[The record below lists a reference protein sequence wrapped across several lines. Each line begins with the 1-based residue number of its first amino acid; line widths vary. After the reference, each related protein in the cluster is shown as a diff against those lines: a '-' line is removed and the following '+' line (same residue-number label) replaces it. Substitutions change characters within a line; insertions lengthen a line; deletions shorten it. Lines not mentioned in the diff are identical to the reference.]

1 MKSFIL
7 NRLAQYIFVL
17 FSTSIVIFFLVR
29 LGPTDPV
36 SVILGGKQS
45 TPETVANIRNQF
57 GLNKPLV
64 TQYVDWITNMLHGNF
79 GLSYE
84 YRQPVSV
91 LLSQRLPTTVGIVLL
106 STLIAVIVAIP
117 AGVYTASHQHNI
129 SATIT
134 SIVELL
140 LVACP
145 PFLTGIL
152 MIWYFSAQMPGYTFT
167 GSYNGWGQYFQRL
180 FPPALAM
187 AFSMIALIARMMERG
202 MIEQLQSDYSTVIQA
217 KGATRRQLI
226 WSHCFRNAI
235 IPVITILGMQ
245 IGILMVGSALVETV
259 FSLPG
264 VGTLLIDG
272 VIAGDYGVVQAVTL
286 LLVFIFMTISTLL
299 DLLYGVIDPRIREGK
314 GITA

>member
-1 MKSFIL
+1 
-7 NRLAQYIFVL
+7 
-17 FSTSIVIFFLVR
+17 
-29 LGPTDPV
+29 
-36 SVILGGKQS
+36 
-45 TPETVANIRNQF
+45 
-57 GLNKPLV
+57 
-64 TQYVDWITNMLHGNF
+64 
-79 GLSYE
+79 
-84 YRQPVSV
+84 
-91 LLSQRLPTTVGIVLL
+91 
-106 STLIAVIVAIP
+106 
-117 AGVYTASHQHNI
+117 
-129 SATIT
+129 
-134 SIVELL
+134 
-140 LVACP
+140 
-145 PFLTGIL
+145 